1 MVENKLLAKVVVIG
15 DLGVGKTTLTNNY
28 VDNRVSVK
36 DAPATV
42 GTDFR
47 KKDV

>member
-1 MVENKLLAKVVVIG
+1 MVDRKLIFKVVVIG

-28 VDNRVSVK
+28 VDNRVSVR
-36 DAPATV
+36 DIPVTL

-47 KKDV
+47 KKDI